1 MFALTHTEPA
11 GAQQL
16 WADLA
21 MGFAARGH
29 AVSLAAVYPHA
40 KGSLE
45 LTGSLTWD
53 LALARPPSSKAAGH
67 EAVRGVFRILQAA
80 RPDVVFTAL
89 PAANVLFAA
98 TNLVR
103 WRPCRLFLSH
113 HSPVETHSRVLD
125 GLDSLIARAGTVRK
139 VICVSQ
145 AVRASLLHKPRAYRA
160 KATVIKNALP
170 LWVER
175 HIGGLNLGAED
186 RASRPGRKI
195 VACGRLAPQKNFP
208 VLIRS
213 LAALEDASLEIVG
226 GGPDEGALRALVA
239 SLGLERRVTLLGVR
253 SREETLAIVSQADI
267 FAQPS
272 LFEGHSLA
280 LVEAAKLGL
289 PLVVSS
295 VPSQVEGA
303 TRRDGTL
310 CALTHEPDDHVGLA
324 HCLARLLDDKAMR
337 AAYRSLAETLADEI
351 HFADMLDAYE
361 QLALSEM
368 PTVRGD

>member
-29 AVSLAAVYPHA
+29 EVSLAAVYPHA

-45 LTGSLTWD
+45 LTGNLAWD

-67 EAVRGVFRILQAA
+67 EAVRGVFRILQAS

-98 TNLVR
+98 MNIVR
-103 WRPCRLFLSH
+103 WRPCRIFLSH
-113 HSPVETHSRVLD
+113 HSPVQTHSRMLD
-125 GLDSLIARAGTVRK
+125 RLDSLVARASMVRK
-139 VICVSQ
+139 VICVSE
-145 AVRASLLHKPRAYRA
+145 AVRASLSGKPAAYRA

-175 HIGGLNLGAED
+175 QIDELNNGAEG
-186 RASRPGRKI
+186 RVSRPGRKI

-208 VLIRS
+208 VLVRAM
-213 LAALEDASLEIVG
+213 AALEDASLEIVG
-226 GGPDEGALRALVA
+226 GGPDESALRALVA
-239 SLGLERRVTLLGVR
+239 SLGLGERVTLLGAR
-253 SREETLAIVSQADI
+253 SRAETLAIVSQADI

-295 VPSQVEGA
+295 VPSQVEGV

-310 CALTHEPDDHVGLA
+310 CALTHEADDHVGLA
-324 HCLARLLDDKAMR
+324 RALARLLDDTATR
-337 AAYRSLAETLADEI
+337 DAYRSLAVTLAGEI

-368 PTVRGD
+368 PTALGD